1 MHPEVNAIKG
11 TLTGSDA
18 ALLAQVL
25 DGVRAT
31 GNAPLVQFA
40 GVQGALAS
48 TERAL
53 GMGSHGVAS
62 VDLTLHVV
70 RIMLLAWVSDGGS
83 CQACSSH
90 GEEFAKLDHD

>member
-11 TLTGSDA
+11 ALTGSDA
-18 ALLAQVL
+18 ALLAQAL

-83 CQACSSH
+83 CQACSGY

>member
-1 MHPEVNAIKG
+1 MYPEVNGIKG
-11 TLTGSDA
+11 MLTGSDA

-48 TERAL
+48 TE
-53 GMGSHGVAS
+53 
-62 VDLTLHVV
+62 
-70 RIMLLAWVSDGGS
+70 
-83 CQACSSH
+83 
-90 GEEFAKLDHD
+90 